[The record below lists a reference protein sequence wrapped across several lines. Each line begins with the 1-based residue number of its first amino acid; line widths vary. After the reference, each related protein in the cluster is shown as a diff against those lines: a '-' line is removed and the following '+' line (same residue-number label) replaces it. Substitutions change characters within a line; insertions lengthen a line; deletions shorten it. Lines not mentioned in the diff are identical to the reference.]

1 MKKSITG
8 AIPNR
13 TPPIIITGCGRS
25 GTLYITKFWKVFGLS
40 IGHEKYKKDGIAS
53 WYLPIENRLN
63 QIKAEIGLPNALIF
77 HQVRHPLKVISSMFP
92 RQWTEPI
99 VAEMSDVRKPN
110 KESKLLQTMKYWYW
124 WNIAIEITFPI
135 ALRYRIEDIQKR
147 ELIERLTR
155 MVGVNRKGK
164 IAEIKKISTKTHT
177 SYGQTHTSKGYKHI
191 FTWDELEKEDSDMCW
206 MIWQKAK
213 NYGYY

>member
-25 GTLYITKFWKVFGLS
+25 GTLYITKFWKVLGLS
-40 IGHEKYKKDGIAS
+40 IGHEKYKTDGIAS
-53 WYLPIENRLN
+53 WYLPIGDRLE
-63 QIKAEIGLPNALIF
+63 QIKAEIGLPNALFF

-99 VAEMSDVRKPN
+99 IAEMSDVRDPE
-110 KESKLLQTMKYWYW
+110 KESRLLQTMKYWYW
-124 WNIAIEITFPI
+124 WNVAVEITFPI

-147 ELIERLTR
+147 ELIERLAKLT
-155 MVGVNRKGK
+155 GTNSKGK
-164 IAEIKKISTKTHT
+164 VSKIRQISTKTHT
-177 SYGQTHTSKGYKHI
+177 TYNQMYRSKGYKHI
-191 FTWDELEKEDSDMCW
+191 FTWEELEKENPDMCW
-206 MIWQKAK
+206 LIWKKAES
-213 NYGYY
+213 YGYY